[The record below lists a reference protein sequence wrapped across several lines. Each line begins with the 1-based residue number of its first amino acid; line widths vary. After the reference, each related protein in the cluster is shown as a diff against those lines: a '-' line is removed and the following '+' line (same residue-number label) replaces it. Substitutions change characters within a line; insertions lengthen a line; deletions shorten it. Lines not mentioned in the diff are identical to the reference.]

1 MFPQKSMFGVKNV
14 IDKAKDKIVISN
26 ISKKGLEHN
35 TDFIEKLVS
44 LTDYMM
50 DHINIEPLPDINF
63 VEDDVKNADDFF
75 GKTAYYNPND
85 KSITLYT
92 LKRHPKDVLRS
103 FAHEMVHHKQNLE
116 GKLNNIEGHNI
127 NEDDYLKELER
138 EAYEYGNGLL
148 FRGWENSIKGND

>member
-1 MFPQKSMFGVKNV
+1 MG
-14 IDKAKDKIVISN
+14 
-26 ISKKGLEHN
+26 
-35 TDFIEKLVS
+35 
-44 LTDYMM
+44 
-50 DHINIEPLPDINF
+50 HINIEPLPDVNF

-75 GKTAYYNPND
+75 GKTAYYNPSD

-92 LKRHPKDVLRS
+92 LKRHPKDILRS
-103 FAHEMVHHKQNLE
+103 FAHEMIHHKQNLE
-116 GKLNNIEGHNI
+116 GKLTNIQGHNI